1 MSDLH
6 IAPTGG
12 DSLLGGG
19 EERSTRDSA
28 IVLVNLIGVCLAF
41 TVVLLRIPPCKLQM
55 QSLQTPT
62 NKRDR

>member
-41 TVVLLRIPPCKLQM
+41 TVVLLPYSSVQVTDAITTD
-55 QSLQTPT
+55 S
-62 NKRDR
+62 NE

>member
-12 DSLLGGG
+12 DSLQEG

-28 IVLVNLIGVCLAF
+28 IVLMHLIGVCLAF
-41 TVVLLRIPPCKLQM
+41 TVVFLPYSSVGVTDAITTD
-55 QSLQTPT
+55 S
-62 NKRDR
+62 NK